1 MSEESINNIIE
12 KYKAG
17 TSSLDEEK
25 TLFNSKDNTEE
36 SIKLWSLFVKKN
48 KLNAPKNLNEKLW
61 DSFEKKDNISN
72 KNKIWLYSAVATIAL
87 LVSVY
92 INSVNENS
100 LTNSE
105 KQALLNEAKSMF
117 ADSNENNY
125 VNQIILES
133 ELVVVYT
140 KTKN

>member
-61 DSFEKKDNISN
+61 DSFEKKDNIYN